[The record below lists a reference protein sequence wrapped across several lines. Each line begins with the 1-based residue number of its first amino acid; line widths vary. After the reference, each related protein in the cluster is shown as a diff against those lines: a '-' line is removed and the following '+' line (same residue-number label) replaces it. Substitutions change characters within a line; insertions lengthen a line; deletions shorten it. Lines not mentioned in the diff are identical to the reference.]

1 MPKSNQMSNNNTCQC
16 TCYDP
21 YITKKGN
28 VSSMLQI
35 ILPKMIMIKFMENYN
50 YIEQAP
56 AYIPIYYNS
65 ECRFQFMY

>member
-1 MPKSNQMSNNNTCQC
+1 
-16 TCYDP
+16 
-21 YITKKGN
+21 
-28 VSSMLQI
+28 MLQI